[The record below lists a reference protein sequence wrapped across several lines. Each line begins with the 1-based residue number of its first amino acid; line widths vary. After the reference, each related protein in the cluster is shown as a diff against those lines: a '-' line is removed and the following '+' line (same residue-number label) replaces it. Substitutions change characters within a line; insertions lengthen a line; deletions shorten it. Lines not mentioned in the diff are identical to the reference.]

1 VGDSQDLM
9 QVFLG
14 KKKVG
19 REHLIIEA
27 TSRTAFRQGDWVM
40 IPPYPGPAMAGDVH
54 IELGNSKEYQLYNLK
69 VDPGQLQ
76 NLAKTNQAKLNE
88 LLSNYNGIRGVQSK

>member
-1 VGDSQDLM
+1 
-9 QVFLG
+9 
-14 KKKVG
+14 
-19 REHLIIEA
+19 
-27 TSRTAFRQGDWVM
+27 M

-76 NLAKTNQAKLNE
+76 NLAKTKPAKLNE
-88 LLSNYNGIRGVQSK
+88 LLSTNNSIRGIQSKQILPLALK